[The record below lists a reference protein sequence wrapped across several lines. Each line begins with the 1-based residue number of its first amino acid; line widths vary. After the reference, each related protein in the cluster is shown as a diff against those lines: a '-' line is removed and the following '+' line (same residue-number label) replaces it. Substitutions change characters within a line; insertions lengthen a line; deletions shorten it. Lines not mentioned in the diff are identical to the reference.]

1 MSELKKKDLEK
12 VVSAISKSNRKF
24 ISLDD
29 LSLLV
34 GLFPEVLGSELAY
47 FEPMILMD
55 SALNTRDLLTP
66 IKNFLASQTVEKEKT
81 PSPKR
86 VVASAKEMKE
96 FPTIASFI
104 YARMTSAGG
113 LFDPSSHLSD
123 HDLHLLQKL
132 VAREVKNRRAEM
144 HKINKK
150 KP

>member
-34 GLFPEVLGSELAY
+34 GLFPEILGSELAY

-55 SALNTRDLLTP
+55 STLNTRDLLVP
-66 IKNFLASQTVEKEKT
+66 IKDYLASQNVEKEKA
-81 PSPKR
+81 PASKR

-113 LFDPSSHLSD
+113 LFDPSAHLSD

-132 VAREVKNRRAEM
+132 VAREVRNRRSDAR
-144 HKINKK
+144 KLNKK
-150 KP
+150 KS